1 MLELHSQ
8 NLKYKFL
15 DDMYQRRLKEWV
27 RLETWLP
34 HRPICLNKKT
44 TNTVDKP
51 LCYLRP
57 QCVCG
62 LWMNKFYQCPTQAFL
77 QPILGDNNGSFQ
89 WFKLEAE
96 AYQTATSYICPC
108 RHSSQS
114 TTLPTWESRTGS
126 LQEPVVRLLGI
137 VDLLV
142 CWFSI
147 PVPQL
152 HYTANT
158 TSAIC
163 KHLPRTQW
171 C

>member
-114 TTLPTWESRTGS
+114 KYHTSN
-126 LQEPVVRLLGI
+126 LGI
-137 VDLLV
+137 KN
-142 CWFSI
+142 WFSTRTSSLVTWNCWSACLLI
-147 PVPQL
+147 Q
-152 HYTANT
+152 HTSST
-158 TSAIC
+158 TSLYC
-163 KHLPRTQW
+163 
-171 C
+171 